1 MKSRIGA
8 RVVSTESDFPAMIPI
23 GSSKMTEIKA
33 AIPVREIVDI
43 VASQRP
49 KLNIIARPR
58 NENTPKLFLIK
69 RPITKLIRIPKDGMP
84 RVSKPR
90 LNVNVGGISKTLSR
104 NFVMDCRVLEKGL
117 KNQLKES
124 ATHSTPTS
132 NQFAR
137 GMVALTPELLTISK
151 NLGVSSAA
159 RVLLQGRRNIT
170 KAAKR
175 KTIVNPEGRP
185 KWQLVFIS
193 NIPSP
198 LLC

>member
-8 RVVSTESDFPAMIPI
+8 RVVSTKSDFPAMIPI

-58 NENTPKLFLIK
+58 NENTPKRFLIK
-69 RPITKLIRIPKDGMP
+69 RPITKLIRIPKEGMP
-84 RVSKPR
+84 KVSKPR
-90 LNVNVGGISKTLSR
+90 LNLNVGGISKTLPR

-117 KNQLKES
+117 KNQLKEF

-137 GMVALTPELLTISK
+137 GIVALAPELLVISK
-151 NLGVSSAA
+151 NLRDSSAA
-159 RVLLQGRRNIT
+159 RVILQEERSIT
-170 KAAKR
+170 KAAR
-175 KTIVNPEGRP
+175 ISTIVNSEGRP
-185 KWQLVFIS
+185 GWHLTFIS
-193 NIPSP
+193 VISSP
-198 LLC
+198 HP